1 MTCCSLYKAV
11 SICSLRWKKIQ
22 KLNAGVSWN
31 LQRIT
36 ASLVCAFFFD
46 LQLTY
51 FRTSDMF
58 CLLSLG
64 YHRSL
69 CVVWFLS
76 SFLFLLFKYYIFTD
90 TKKDIRGQK
99 IFLCIYLPRD
109 CLLGYLLLP
118 YFFLNF
124 LNHTVVLMLRTLKSH
139 GKTILNKESKQLR
152 LLITAVNWK
161 ISTHRVHS
169 PNWDTFW
176 SLCLMMKC
184 SRFLHLF
191 GK

>member
-1 MTCCSLYKAV
+1 MTCCSLYRAV
-11 SICSLRWKKIQ
+11 SICSLRWKKIR

-64 YHRSL
+64 YHLSL
-69 CVVWFLS
+69 FVVWFLS
-76 SFLFLLFKYYIFTD
+76 SFLFLLFKYYVFTD
-90 TKKDIRGQK
+90 TKKDIWGQK
-99 IFLCIYLPRD
+99 ILFCIQPPWD
-109 CLLGYLLLP
+109 GILGYSLLP
-118 YFFLNF
+118 CFFFF
-124 LNHTVVLMLRTLKSH
+124 LNHTVVLMLRTLKSL
-139 GKTILNKESKQLR
+139 GKTILNKESEQFS
-152 LLITAVNWK
+152 LLITTANWK
-161 ISTHRVHS
+161 ISTHHVHF

-176 SLCLMMKC
+176 SLYLMMKC
-184 SRFLHLF
+184 SKFLYLY

>member
-1 MTCCSLYKAV
+1 MFIAPLILFHFSDCAKLLTECMTCCSLYKAV

-118 YFFLNF
+118 FFFFKLF
-124 LNHTVVLMLRTLKSH
+124 KSH
-139 GKTILNKESKQLR
+139 SCLNAEDLE
-152 LLITAVNWK
+152 IPWE
-161 ISTHRVHS
+161 
-169 PNWDTFW
+169 D
-176 SLCLMMKC
+176 
-184 SRFLHLF
+184 HL
-191 GK
+191 K